1 MRIEDI
7 HADGWTAEPTPVPT
21 KTMIVYDWAAL
32 YETIQAQGFV
42 VIESDQ
48 LRKTPS
54 GGAESVLVKGFV
66 TYVHNL
72 KQTPRV
78 KLVSR
83 RIGVNRWY
91 CALQPK

>member
-1 MRIEDI
+1 MKVEDI
-7 HADGWTAEPTPVPT
+7 HADGWTAPPTQVPT
-21 KTMIVYDWAAL
+21 KVVYDWAAL
-32 YETIQAQGFV
+32 YETIQEQGFV

-54 GGAESVLVKGFV
+54 GGAESVLVKCLV
-66 TYVHNL
+66 AYVHNR
-72 KQTPRV
+72 KQTPRL
-78 KLVSR
+78 KIVSR